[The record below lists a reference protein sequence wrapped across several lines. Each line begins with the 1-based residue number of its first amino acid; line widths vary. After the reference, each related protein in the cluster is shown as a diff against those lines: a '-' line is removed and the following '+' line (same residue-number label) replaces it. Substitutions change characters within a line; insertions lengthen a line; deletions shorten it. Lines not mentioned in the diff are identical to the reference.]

1 MDIKRDLLHRIIYST
16 DASAYREMPSGVFFP
31 ESKKDLSDI
40 VMFAREKGISII
52 PRGAGTSLAGQ
63 VVGSGLVVD
72 VSKYLNKILE
82 INPEE
87 RWARVEPGVVLDDL
101 NIAAGVHGLFFGPE
115 TSTSNRCCM
124 AGMVGNNS
132 CGSHSLVYGST
143 RDHLPEAEVIL
154 SDGSIIV
161 CKDLTKKEFEEKLL
175 GDTLEAKIYGFVA
188 DLLEN
193 KRALSEIE
201 ENFPDPVIRRRNT
214 GYALDEL
221 VHSCRSDEH
230 YINLCPLLAGSEGT
244 LAFISEIKLNL
255 VPIPPKERAVVCAHS
270 ASFEDIFKANLIA
283 LRHSPV
289 AVEMMDSTI
298 LELSKS
304 NISQNKNRFF
314 IKGDPAAILIIEIA
328 NESKEELDNV
338 VSAIESDL
346 ISSGLIYYCS
356 RVYGADISRVWEL
369 RKSGLGLLTLMKG
382 DAKPVSVTED
392 TAVAP
397 ARLPEYMKEFAAMLS
412 KYDLSCVYHAHIGTG
427 ELHLR
432 PILNLKDSGDVELF
446 RTVARETALLVKK
459 YRGSLSGEHGD
470 GRLRGEFI
478 PLMFGDYIY
487 GIMKRVKEVFDPFNL
502 FNNNKIVDTPPM
514 NSSLRYQPGA
524 VVPEFNTYFD
534 FSAQG
539 GWIRAIEQCN
549 GSGDCRKASQFGDTM
564 CPSFRATG
572 DEKDVTRGRANILRE
587 LLTRP
592 STAKVFDQKE
602 IMDALELCISCKAC
616 KSECPSNVDMA
627 RYKAEFLQHHYDLT
641 SPTFRAFMVSRMAD
655 IQQIGS
661 WFTPIYNFFAANRL
675 TSKVIKGILKFSS
688 NREIPSISRV
698 TFRKWVYGDA
708 HCVPGTNPNTSN
720 SVGTQC
726 ASPYTRPVYV
736 FADEFTNYND
746 AEVGMKFVKLLENLG
761 YRVIVPAHS
770 ESGRAAFSKGM
781 LKRARR
787 LAIKNVHA
795 LKDIISEE
803 SPLVGIEPS
812 CILSFRDEYPDL
824 VGKELKDEAL
834 KLAKNCL
841 LYDEFIMKEVAAGRI
856 RSELFTDKYLN
867 IKLHGHCHQ
876 KSLASVA
883 LSKDMLSLPV
893 NYSVEVMPTG
903 CCGMAGSFGYEKEH
917 FDISMSIG
925 EQTLFPIVR
934 SAPADVAISAPG
946 TSCRQQIKD
955 GTGRVAKHPVELL
968 YEALKKAPET
978 AEAKS
983 SA

>member
-16 DASAYREMPSGVFFP
+16 DASAYREMPAGVFFP
-31 ESKKDLSDI
+31 GSKKDLSDI
-40 VMFAREKGISII
+40 VRFAKEKRISII
-52 PRGAGTSLAGQ
+52 PRAAGTSLAGQ
-63 VVGSGLVVD
+63 VVGAGLVVD

-82 INPEE
+82 INPQE

-101 NIAAGVHGLFFGPE
+101 NKAAGVHGLFFGPE

-143 RDHLPEAEVIL
+143 RDHLREVEVIL
-154 SDGSIIV
+154 SDGSVIV
-161 CKDLTKKEFEEKLL
+161 CKDLTKREFEEKLA
-175 GDTLEAKIYGFVA
+175 GNTLEAKIYRFVA

-221 VHSCRSDEH
+221 VHSCRTDEH

-244 LAFISEIKLNL
+244 LALISEIKLNL
-255 VPIPPKERAVVCAHS
+255 VPLPPKERAVVCAHS
-270 ASFEDIFKANLIA
+270 SSFEDVFRANLIA

-328 NESKEELDNV
+328 KESKEELDNV
-338 VSAIESDL
+338 VSAIEADL
-346 ISSGLIYYCS
+346 IASGLIYYCS
-356 RVYGADISRVWEL
+356 KVYGAYISRVWEL
-369 RKSGLGLLTLMKG
+369 RKSGLGLLTSMAG
-382 DAKPVSVTED
+382 DSKPVSVTED

-397 ARLPEYMKEFAAMLS
+397 ARLPEYMNEFAGMLR
-412 KYDLSCVYHAHIGTG
+412 KYGLSCVYHAHIGTG

-446 RTVARETALLVKK
+446 RTVARETAILVKK

-478 PLMFGDYIY
+478 PLMFGDYLY

-502 FNNNKIVDTPPM
+502 FNNNKIIDTPPM

-524 VVPEFNTYFD
+524 SVPEFNTYFD
-534 FSAQG
+534 FSSQG

-549 GSGDCRKASQFGDTM
+549 GSGDCRKAKQFGGTM

-592 STAKVFDQKE
+592 VTTKIFDQKE
-602 IMDALELCISCKAC
+602 IMDVLELCISCKAC

-627 RYKAEFLQHHYDLT
+627 RYKAEFLQHHYDVT

-655 IQQIGS
+655 IQHMGS
-661 WFTPIYNFFAANRL
+661 WFTPVYNFFATNRF
-675 TSKVIKGILKFSS
+675 TSEVIKGILKFSS
-688 NREIPSISRV
+688 NREIPTISRI
-698 TFRKWVYGDA
+698 TFRKWARVHGDA
-708 HCVPGTNPNTSN
+708 H
-720 SVGTQC
+720 VGTQC
-726 ASPYTRPVYV
+726 ASPYTRQVYV
-736 FADEFTNYND
+736 FADEFTNFNE

-770 ESGRAAFSKGM
+770 ESGRAAISKGM

-787 LAIKNVHA
+787 LAIKNVLA
-795 LKDIISEE
+795 LKDIVTDD

-824 VGKELKDEAL
+824 VGKELKEDAL

-841 LYDEFIMKEVAAGRI
+841 LYDEFIMREVAAGRI
-856 RSELFTDKYLN
+856 GSESFTDKELN

-893 NYSVEVMPTG
+893 NYNVEIMPTG

-917 FDISMSIG
+917 FEISMSIG

-934 SAPADVAISAPG
+934 SASADIVISAPG

-968 YEALKKAPET
+968 YEAIKNPKNI
-978 AEAKS
+978 
-983 SA
+983 